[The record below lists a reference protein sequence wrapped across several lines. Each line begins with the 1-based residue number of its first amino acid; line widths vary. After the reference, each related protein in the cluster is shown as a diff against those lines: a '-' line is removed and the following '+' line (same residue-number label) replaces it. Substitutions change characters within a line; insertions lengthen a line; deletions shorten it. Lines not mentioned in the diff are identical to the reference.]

1 MQPSIKI
8 IHETLNYVI
17 GIPFAQNLI
26 TNSNDLKVTLIN
38 NPDWIDIESYEDSDI
53 YYIQGLPPK
62 NTNDKYNFIVRAESI
77 EGVYELN
84 LTINLIKSPKYKI
97 YLLDDNIYNLYGSN
111 LKTIRQE
118 LNKNNLE
125 EVSMEFIKE
134 FTSRYED
141 EMLVVESHFIY
152 WIPIFRIET

>member
-62 NTNDKYNFIVRAESI
+62 NANDKYNFIVRAESI

>member
-26 TNSNDLKVTLIN
+26 TNSNDLKVKLIN

-62 NTNDKYNFIVRAESI
+62 NVNDKYNFIVRAESI

>member
-1 MQPSIKI
+1 MYPNIKI
-8 IHETLNYVI
+8 LHETLNYVI

-26 TNSNDLKVTLIN
+26 TNESDLKVTLIN
-38 NPDWIDIESYEDSDI
+38 HPDWIDIENYEGSNI
-53 YYIQGLPPK
+53 YYVQGFPLK
-62 NTNDKYNFIVRAESI
+62 EVKEKYDFVVRAENN
-77 EGVYELN
+77 EGIYELN

-111 LKTIRQE
+111 LKTIKQE

-125 EVSMEFIKE
+125 EVSMEFIKD

-152 WIPIFRIET
+152 WIPIFKIIA